1 MPSTKSF
8 KSPHATSFKSAVRR
22 GTPAS
27 VAVANIARRSSST
40 PVQIF
45 QSLFKAGLVQRQKI
59 NGQWIYWPVEGHKA
73 PSTVSKQAQS
83 QLWQAYVDWAISS
96 GIATPQQIAS
106 GTGSQQQFIA
116 FQRKFFNRQF
126 TSSTTS
132 SSRSSSS
139 RSTRSSSSTTRSRS
153 TTRRTTRRP
162 TSTRS
167 SLRLS
172 GSRSSRTTTR
182 RYRRAA

>member
-8 KSPHATSFKSAVRR
+8 KSPYATSFKSAVRR

-59 NGQWIYWPVEGHKA
+59 NGHWIYWPVEGHKA
-73 PSTVSKQAQS
+73 PSTISKQAQW

-126 TSSTTS
+126 TTSTTSTTS
-132 SSRSSSS
+132 SSSSSSSS
-139 RSTRSSSSTTRSRS
+139 RSTRSRRTTTRSRS
-153 TTRRTTRRP
+153 TTRRP
-162 TSTRS
+162 SSTRS

-182 RYRRAA
+182 RYGRAA